1 MSYQVLNESA
11 APSTPASGKVAI
23 YADNTAN
30 PGLRVIDDAGN
41 NRPLT
46 DVVNFSTASQ
56 APAAATLTYI
66 TGSALA
72 VPVAKLKVGS
82 MLRWRF
88 NMTKTGAGVA
98 TSAIHVRIGT
108 LGTTGDAAI
117 LTFTKPAGTAVIDE
131 GWVEVTATV
140 RSIGAAGVLVGEFTM
155 IHNLA
160 ATGHM
165 VIPCACVNVV
175 SAGFDTTVANLIA
188 GLTITTGAADAITI
202 QMVQAELLNT

>member
-1 MSYQVLNESA
+1 MSYFTLNESA
-11 APSTPASGKVAI
+11 APSAPAAAKGTL
-23 YADNTAN
+23 YLDNTAN
-30 PGLRVIDDAGN
+30 PGLRMIDDGGN
-41 NRPLT
+41 NRPLV
-46 DVVNFSTASQ
+46 DIVNFSTALQS
-56 APAAATLTYI
+56 PAAATLTYI

-72 VPVAKLKVGS
+72 IPVAKLKIGS

-98 TSAIHVRIGT
+98 ASTIDVRFGT
-108 LGTTGDAAI
+108 LGTTGDTAR

-131 GWVEVTATV
+131 GWVEITCTV
-140 RSIGAAGVLVGEFTM
+140 RSIGAAGVVVGEFTM

-165 VIPCACVNVV
+165 VIPCACVNII